1 MVYTKFKN
9 KKKCVIYYMSQKNI
23 LETLS
28 KNLNSYQSTCWL
40 KTENARLNGATPAEL
55 MMENKTDKVI
65 KILPDEIKRI
75 KGKKN

>member
-1 MVYTKFKN
+1 
-9 KKKCVIYYMSQKNI
+9 MSQRNI

-40 KTENARLNGATPAEL
+40 KTENAKLNGATPAEL
-55 MMENKTDKVI
+55 MMDNKLDKVS

-75 KGKKN
+75 KSKKNN

>member
-1 MVYTKFKN
+1 
-9 KKKCVIYYMSQKNI
+9 MSQKNI

-55 MMENKTDKVI
+55 MMENKTDKVA

-75 KGKKN
+75 KGKKS